1 MKDTY
6 RHKGLRKNL
15 VNTLSSKGIQNQK
28 VLDAIASIPRHFFFD
43 KEFEDWAY
51 EDKAFPIGCDQTI
64 SQPFTVAYQTQLLN
78 VEKRDKV
85 LEIGTGSGYQ
95 AAILA
100 YMGARVFSIERQKVL
115 FDRTKAFLGKN
126 DFGNIRMFYKDGFE
140 GLPEFAPFD
149 HILLTAGATKFP
161 DTLGSQLR
169 IGGNMV
175 IPIGKHIQ
183 TMYRYTRVSE
193 VDFDEEIFAEFRF
206 VPMLP
211 GVNP

>member
-15 VNTLSSKGIQNQK
+15 VESLVKKGIQDKK
-28 VLDAIASIPRHFFFD
+28 VLEAISVIPRHFFFEKD
-43 KEFEDWAY
+43 FEQWAY
-51 EDKAFPIGCDQTI
+51 EDNAFPIGNEQTI
-64 SQPFTVAYQTQLLN
+64 SQPFTVAYQTELLN
-78 VEKRDKV
+78 IKPKEKV

-100 YMGARVFSIERQKVL
+100 YLGARVFSVERQKPL
-115 FDRTKAFLGKN
+115 YAKTKAFFEKN
-126 DFGNIRMFYKDGFE
+126 DFGNIRIFYRDGFE

-149 HILLTAGATKFP
+149 HILVTAGAKEFP
-161 DTLGSQLR
+161 EILGSQLR

-175 IPIGKHIQ
+175 IPIGSKIQ
-183 TMYRYTRVSE
+183 SMQRYTRVSKIKFEKE
-193 VDFDEEIFAEFRF
+193 VFGDFRF

-211 GVNP
+211 GLK